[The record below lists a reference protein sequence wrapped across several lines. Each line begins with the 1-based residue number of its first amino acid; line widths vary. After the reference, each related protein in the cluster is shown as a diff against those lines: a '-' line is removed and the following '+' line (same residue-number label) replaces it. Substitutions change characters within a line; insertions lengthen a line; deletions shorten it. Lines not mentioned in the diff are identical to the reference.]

1 VRYREI
7 NDLKD
12 FSRDVEVVIDFVGEE
27 EYRRSF
33 AVIGVLGIG
42 DDMKP
47 STQALENQFMALY
60 NNLFDLEAR
69 CSTADQLDTLHK
81 AVAQS
86 RDNYNAALRSALQDG
101 DPEVAALTS
110 QMGTIQVTLDQEVK
124 DLGDIASILN
134 VITKAVDIGSKLA
147 AKAGGL

>member
-1 VRYREI
+1 
-7 NDLKD
+7 
-12 FSRDVEVVIDFVGEE
+12 
-27 EYRRSF
+27 
-33 AVIGVLGIG
+33 
-42 DDMKP
+42 MKP
-47 STQALENQFMALY
+47 STQALENLFTTLY

-69 CSTADQLDTLHK
+69 CSNADQVDTLHK

-86 RDNYNAALRSALQDG
+86 RDSYNAALRSALQDN
-101 DPEVAALTS
+101 DPEVSALTS